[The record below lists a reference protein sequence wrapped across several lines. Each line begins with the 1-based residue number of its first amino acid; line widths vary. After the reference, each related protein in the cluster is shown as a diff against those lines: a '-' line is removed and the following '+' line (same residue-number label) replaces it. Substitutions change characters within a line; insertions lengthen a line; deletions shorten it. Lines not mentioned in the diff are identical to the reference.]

1 MKTNCTNKVT
11 TLVIY
16 TKNGTTYQHIFPE
29 FISKGEAESR
39 IIKSQQV
46 GRSAITEIRYVWFMS
61 KDIKKILLALESRP
75 SAWMYVAHKV
85 GVDKLKRA
93 TRKAR
98 ES

>member
-46 GRSAITEIRYVWFMS
+46 GRSAITEIRYV
-61 KDIKKILLALESRP
+61 
-75 SAWMYVAHKV
+75 
-85 GVDKLKRA
+85 
-93 TRKAR
+93 
-98 ES
+98 